1 MVLVVFGDKGM
12 SSKTLAELGL
22 RMLRFILVENH
33 IIILENHTLFMRLW
47 SLQMRIF
54 LVEDPELIKP
64 ST

>member
-1 MVLVVFGDKGM
+1 M
-12 SSKTLAELGL
+12 SAYVKVYIEV
-22 RMLRFILVENH
+22 ILVENH
-33 IIILENHTLFMRLW
+33 IIILKNHTLFMRLW